1 MKRQSLGIW
10 SEDVENIQIVVNE
23 NTNTIGAIMP
33 TGKPVVTTYKET
45 PNIDDFIRFRDAVI
59 EASKVFSILNIT
71 GYER

>member
-10 SEDVENIQIVVNE
+10 SESVENIQIVVNE

-33 TGKPVVTTYKET
+33 TGKRVVSPYKET
-45 PNIDDFIRFRDAVI
+45 PNIDDFIRFRDAVM
-59 EASKVFSILNIT
+59 EANKVFSVLNIS